1 MLAHMK
7 ARIRKWC
14 LQFLRWLTP
23 KPDHSEE
30 NRALRTMIGE
40 LQASERLRRQ
50 SDLEFAAEMIEAQQM
65 RGLGPWR
72 TAESQSRVQAG
83 IARLREAD
91 PILSQGA
98 FGDIDLALQN
108 VEWRRQVNLSW
119 LEFSRWGIQQIILI
133 SRLYYIK
140 NPICRRLIDVVA
152 AYVFARGVEVT
163 TDDDAANEVLKEFF
177 AENQSTLGQNALVQA
192 ERAKDT
198 DGNIFWCFFSE
209 ATSSGKVTVRTI
221 DPVEVSEIVC
231 DPDDV
236 DTPQYYKRV
245 WDQRLF
251 DTATGAIRTQSQTA
265 WYPALGYAPTERPA
279 RIGDYVVMWES
290 PVLHRKCGAVAKWHF
305 GCPRIYPMLDWARE
319 ARRFLEACASIRQS
333 LSQIAMT
340 LTTKGGQQ
348 ALEGAKEQLSTTV
361 GPTSQVWD
369 TNPPSMRGSTFASGP
384 GTKLEAFKV
393 NGAGF
398 SPEDVRQYKLMCCM
412 VSGVPETFL
421 ADVSTGNLATATSLD
436 RPTETVFLEKQ
447 ESWREDL
454 GRIARYVLDV
464 NKGATSGRLKEA
476 RGPRVEIVEC
486 SRRLTPSG
494 QWVYEALGKS
504 EGDSPIRVQV
514 NFPAIRE
521 GDMPAI
527 VKAIVSAMTLDNRG
541 GQVLGIDEKAGV
553 KELYRAIGIEDG
565 EELTEAQYPDDD
577 YDPNRAEQ
585 EITAPVPKG
594 QPAPGGT
601 TQIDPKTGKPRAVD
615 GTQPAPK
622 LTAESLREAID
633 KLDRATSMFLE
644 ASTK

>member
-1 MLAHMK
+1 MK
-7 ARIRKWC
+7 ARMRQWILK
-14 LQFLRWLTP
+14 FLRWLTP
-23 KPDHSEE
+23 RPDFSEE
-30 NRALRTMIGE
+30 NRALRTLVGD
-40 LQASERLRRQ
+40 LQANEQQRRRA
-50 SDLEFAAEMIEAQQM
+50 DLEFAAEMLEAQQM
-65 RGLGPWR
+65 QGLGPWR
-72 TAESQSRVQAG
+72 AAESQQRITAG

-163 TDDDAANEVLKEFF
+163 TNDDAANEVLKEFF
-177 AENQSTLGQNALVQA
+177 EANQTTLGPNALVQL

-198 DGNIFWCFFSE
+198 DGNIFWVFFTE
-209 ATSSGKVTVRTI
+209 KVSSGVVKVRTI
-221 DPVEVSEIVC
+221 DPCEISEIVC

-236 DTPQYYKRV
+236 DAPQYYRRV
-245 WDQRLF
+245 WDQRVF
-251 DTATGAIRTQSQTA
+251 DQVTGSISTVSQQA
-265 WYPALGYAPTERPA
+265 WYPALGFEPDEKPA
-279 RIGDYVVMWES
+279 TIGKYPVLWQS

-305 GCPRIYPMLDWARE
+305 GCPRVYPMLDWARE
-319 ARRFLEACASIRQS
+319 ARRFLEACASIRQT

-369 TNPPSMRGSTFASGP
+369 TNPPAMKGSTFASGP
-384 GTKLEAFKV
+384 GTKLEAFKTS
-393 NGAGF
+393 GAGF

-436 RPTETVFLEKQ
+436 RPTETGFLEKQ

-454 GRIARYVLDV
+454 TRIARFVLEV
-464 NKGATSGRLKEA
+464 NRGATGGKLKEA
-476 RGPRVEIVEC
+476 RGAQVVIIECRRVRSTKGE
-486 SRRLTPSG
+486 L
-494 QWVYEALGKS
+494 VYEAMSKS
-504 EGDSPIRVQV
+504 KGGDPIAVQV

-521 GDMPAI
+521 GDMGAN
-527 VKAIVSAMTLDNRG
+527 VKAIISAMTLENRA
-541 GQVLGIDEKAGV
+541 GQIVGIDEKAGV

-565 EELTEAQYPDDD
+565 DELAELQYPDKE
-577 YDPNRAEQ
+577 YDPDRSQQ
-585 EITAPVPKG
+585 ELTAPLGKAT
-594 QPAPGGT
+594 PAAGGT
-601 TQIDPKTGKPRAVD
+601 TQINPGTGEVQTTKPAKV
-615 GTQPAPK
+615 T
-622 LTAESLREAID
+622 ESTIKAAIE
-633 KLDRATSMFLE
+633 KLDRATEAFVESMR
-644 ASTK
+644 

>member
-1 MLAHMK
+1 MK
-7 ARIRKWC
+7 ARIRRTC
-14 LQFLRWLTP
+14 LKIAEWLYPRP
-23 KPDHSEE
+23 KPDYSEE
-30 NRALRTMIGE
+30 NRALRSVVAE
-40 LQASERLRRQ
+40 LQSSKEIRRQ
-50 SDLEFAAEMIEAQQM
+50 ADLEFAAEMIEAQQM

-72 TAESQSRVQAG
+72 TAESQNRVQAG

-140 NPICRRLIDVVA
+140 HPIVRRLIDVVS

-163 TDDDAANEVLKEFF
+163 TDDDAANDTLAEFF
-177 AENQSTLGQNALVQA
+177 AENQSTMGQNALAAA

-198 DGNIFWCFFSE
+198 DGNLFWAFF
-209 ATSSGKVTVRTI
+209 ADRTSTGKVKVRTI
-221 DPVEVSEIVC
+221 DPCEISEIVC

-236 DTPQYYKRV
+236 DTPQYYHRV
-245 WDQRLF
+245 WDQRNF
-251 DTATGAIRTQSQTA
+251 DPVAGATQTVAQNA
-265 WYPALGYAPTERPA
+265 WYPALGYEPAERPA
-279 RIGDYVVMWES
+279 TIGQSPVMWES

-319 ARRFLEACASIRQS
+319 ARRFLEACASVRQS

-348 ALEGAKEQLSTTV
+348 ALEGAKEQISTTV
-361 GPTSQVWD
+361 GPTSQIWD
-369 TNPPSMRGSTFASGP
+369 TNPPAIRGATFASGP
-384 GTKLEAFKV
+384 GTKLEAFKTS
-393 NGAGF
+393 GAGF

-421 ADVSTGNLATATSLD
+421 GDVSTGNLATATSLD

-454 GRIARYVLDV
+454 ATIATFVLNV
-464 NKGATSGRLKEA
+464 SKGATGGRLKEA
-476 RGPRVEIVEC
+476 RGTGVKIVEC
-486 SRRLTPSG
+486 RRRLSAAG
-494 QWVYEALGKS
+494 SWVYEAFAKKS
-504 EGDSPIRVQV
+504 EGKEPIKVQV

-527 VKAIVSAMTLDNRG
+527 VKAIVSAMTLENRG
-541 GQVLGIDEKAGV
+541 GQIVGIDEKAGV
-553 KELYRAIGIEDG
+553 KELYRAIGIEEG
-565 EELTEAQYPDDD
+565 EELAELQYPDKE
-577 YDPNRAEQ
+577 YDPDRSEQ
-585 EITAPVPKG
+585 EVTAPIGKSKLS
-594 QPAPGGT
+594 PGGT
-601 TQIDPKTGKPRAVD
+601 TQINPKTGELSP
-615 GTQPAPK
+615 
-622 LTAESLREAID
+622 ESLQKAIE
-633 KLDRATSMFLE
+633 KLDKATQAFVESQ
-644 ASTK
+644 TR